1 MVTKVLT
8 GMIHECWCLLEH
20 LLLFYTCQYWI
31 YSAWTRHLNEEVI
44 LIPLLLSPSC
54 LWAAMFLLHI
64 PIYLSSPFSSLL
76 RFRFFYPR
84 AFYRSPLGC
93 PSDTHTQP
101 APNWTYSFPLNLLPF
116 QCPLLT
122 QQLHIPSIQSF
133 TTEIWGAILD
143 PDPPPP
149 TQYPPADLM
158 KIPGTPLLS
167 TSMASMPTVFFIRS
181 TNIYWPP
188 PGCHALG

>member
-1 MVTKVLT
+1 MKKPF
-8 GMIHECWCLLEH
+8 WFRFSF
-20 LLLFYTCQYWI
+20 LLLVYESPCSCSTFLFT
-31 YSAWTRHLNEEVI
+31 SP
-44 LIPLLLSPSC
+44 PLLAHFWDSDSSTHVPSTD
-54 LWAAMFLLHI
+54 LH
-64 PIYLSSPFSSLL
+64 
-76 RFRFFYPR
+76 
-84 AFYRSPLGC
+84 LGA
-93 PSDTHTQP
+93 PQTHTHTQP

-133 TTEIWGAILD
+133 KTEIWGAILD
-143 PDPPPP
+143 PNPPPP

-181 TNIYWPP
+181 ANIYWLP